1 MYFTINAA
9 AAAQT
14 ASDVAAGLIAA
25 PPPPPP
31 QRSGYSLMAA
41 TQMAATGR
49 SLLSYFGVADG
60 MDAGGDGSVDS
71 GTGSMFTGF
80 VGRMLQQNSIVGG
93 GSLTSSGSSSG
104 GIISVPP
111 GVVPRQQYGGY
122 EVEVAAGKPPAGLTV
137 TYDSRGIPERRRT
150 LGPRGNRVSAAG

>member
-9 AAAQT
+9 AAAQS
-14 ASDVAAGLIAA
+14 AADIAAGLIAA

-31 QRSGYSLMAA
+31 VRSGYSLMAA
-41 TQMAATGR
+41 AQMAATGR
-49 SLLSYFGVADG
+49 NLLSYFGVADG
-60 MDAGGDGSVDS
+60 TNPGGDGSSDS
-71 GTGSMFTGF
+71 GAGSMFSGF
-80 VGRMLQQNSIVGG
+80 VGRMLQQGNVVGG
-93 GSLTSSGSSSG
+93 GSLTSPGSSSG
-104 GIISVPP
+104 GLISVPP